1 MENEKKTVPF
11 LSTAFFSC
19 LGGMALMWLIFA
31 LVSLTG
37 VVGDG
42 ATFFILFAF
51 VPGILPAVVY
61 AKFNDRFE
69 TGEFESAGAFVHI
82 IVWALINAVLT
93 IPTVVIYGLLVSDG
107 GSFIPDV
114 TPIVLPA
121 LFCVVSVVLA
131 AVFTA
136 VVKNVNNGI
145 ELQGKE
151 SDKNEQ

>member
-1 MENEKKTVPF
+1 MEKQKNPVPF

-82 IVWALINAVLT
+82 IVWALINALLT
-93 IPTVVIYGLLVSDG
+93 IPTAVIYGLLVSDD
-107 GSFIPDV
+107 GSFIPDI
-114 TPIVLPA
+114 TPVVLPV
-121 LFCVVSVVLA
+121 LFCGVSVVLA
-131 AVFTA
+131 AVFTPVA
-136 VVKNVNNGI
+136 KKVKMESNF
-145 ELQGKE
+145 KE
-151 SDKNEQ
+151 KNDV